1 MSRAAFVVALW
12 ALLSTHT
19 HAASVLKLASTD
31 AFDAFREQNAGFA
44 LLVYAPWCGHSR
56 ALLPEF
62 DSAAASSSTP
72 FAKVDGTEVEELATR
87 LDIKGYPTLLFI
99 HRGDGP
105 PIEFDGRRDASTISR
120 WVASKAAPLLTEL
133 KSSSDVLAFAK
144 GKPIASRTAAAPV
157 VEDDERT
164 ASYPKLVI
172 PVRSPCLACARLVS
186 NFDMGLLPRLRERHA
201 QLKKHHSRT
210 AFQKSAT
217 VGELESIVE
226 AEVERICSWPNT
238 YHNKK
243 VRRGCDRLVEDHS
256 DALVDAISRWAR
268 EGKYALHLGDE
279 LSAEVRPA
287 LCDEELQLCTA
298 DELTQ
303 LDKSDEEA
311 AIQLKH
317 ANETG
322 RSAERP
328 LVSERPSAAKEGV
341 LVRVVARD
349 FHERVIKLA
358 ADADYLIYMYFPGR
372 SSVPVAEA
380 RRDTHAR
387 LRPKYIR
394 LAEFLD
400 APSSNGSLVV
410 GWMDCVFNAI
420 PYPHGSHVHKDT
432 IALYPARSKSE
443 PRYWKDLRDGDVDL
457 DELISFVYEASANE
471 ATQRHVREREEAA
484 GPRGLLE
491 ALPHKL
497 LDFEESLAIDE
508 RELRPLNASR
518 LREMVEKDEL

>member
-1 MSRAAFVVALW
+1 MLTLCTIAAVIAAVTSDTLPVDIEVDSIGEADIN
-12 ALLSTHT
+12 AAPSQSSEPSSSSSLSTPDCDD
-19 HAASVLKLASTD
+19 V
-31 AFDAFREQNAGFA
+31 EQARKHHERCCTKGRQH
-44 LLVYAPWCGHSR
+44 VSKVRR
-56 ALLPEF
+56 AVCE
-62 DSAAASSSTP
+62 
-72 FAKVDGTEVEELATR
+72 
-87 LDIKGYPTLLFI
+87 
-99 HRGDGP
+99 
-105 PIEFDGRRDASTISR
+105 
-120 WVASKAAPLLTEL
+120 
-133 KSSSDVLAFAK
+133 
-144 GKPIASRTAAAPV
+144 AAAPV

-201 QLKKHHSRT
+201 QLQKHHSRT

-243 VRRGCDRLVEDHS
+243 VRRGCDRLVEEHS

-298 DELTQ
+298 DELTR

-311 AIQLKH
+311 ATQLKH

-497 LDFEESLAIDE
+497 LDFEESLTIDE